1 MAHGSVK
8 WFNTEKGYGFILP
21 DEGAE
26 DQDGDVFV
34 HVSAL
39 QKNGLDSL
47 TEGQRVEY
55 SSVPGRNGKL
65 AAENI
70 RLLDHKSPQTGDD
83 QSSIS
88 KESEKKTEVA
98 A

>member
-21 DEGAE
+21 DEGE
-26 DQDGDVFV
+26 EEQDGDVFV

-70 RLLDHKSPQTGDD
+70 RLLDGESSKSGDN
-83 QSSIS
+83 QSSQ
-88 KESEKKTEVA
+88 SEKKTEVA

>member
-8 WFNTEKGYGFILP
+8 WFNTEKGYGFIIP

-39 QKNGLDSL
+39 QKTGLDSL
-47 TEGQRVEY
+47 AEGQRVEFT
-55 SSVPGRNGKL
+55 SVPGRNGKL
-65 AAENI
+65 AAEDI
-70 RLLDHKSPQTGDD
+70 RLLDGDNNPISPDTTAQ
-83 QSSIS
+83 
-88 KESEKKTEVA
+88 SEKKTEVA